1 MYTFKKEERL
11 TSKKAIDRLFDK
23 GMSFYLDPFHVIR
36 TSEPFTSKF
45 PVRVLISIP
54 RKKIRKAVDRNLLKR
69 RIREA
74 YRLHKNPFLETL
86 SQRNGYCTMA
96 LIYSSGKIADY
107 KEIEEK
113 IILILERLQK
123 EYEKADQ

>member
-1 MYTFKKEERL
+1 MYTFRKEERL
-11 TSKKAIDRLFDK
+11 HSKKAIDRLFAE
-23 GMSFYLDPFHVIR
+23 GVSFYLDPFQVVR
-36 TSEPFTSKF
+36 TNEPFEAKSR
-45 PVRVLISIP
+45 VRVLISIP
-54 RKKIRKAVDRNLLKR
+54 RKKIRKAVDRNLVKR

-74 YRLHKNPFLETL
+74 YRLHKNPFSETL
-86 SQRNGYCTMA
+86 RQLNGYCTVA
-96 LIYSSGKIADY
+96 LIYSAGKIAGY